1 MTQHS
6 KLIKEIYH
14 ISKLKDKITWL
25 FLLDEEKVYDKI
37 QNPQNKSPDGIRDTR
52 EVSQHNIGSLYKSIA
67 NISTTEE
74 KLKQRY

>member
-1 MTQHS
+1 MA
-6 KLIKEIYH
+6 
-14 ISKLKDKITWL
+14 

-52 EVSQHNIGSLYKSIA
+52 EVPQHNIGSLHKSIA